1 MLYKMTFFSSIRNA
15 NIFSFLMSISSVS
28 VSQSS
33 ISDKVAP
40 FTHPQDEYEEVSPTD
55 LAARILNGYE
65 NVVNS
70 LMILAGGGRHRTK
83 IMPSEYQATL
93 TLEQDEKVFTY
104 IPSDVKTAELRTEKV
119 GPLAESISDFGIGTF
134 CLKIEL
140 PANTLDFKP
149 LKVGSHSSL
158 FNKEEC
164 RLTFKES
171 GSGQSIIIENPVNLY
186 ESGINL

>member
-104 IPSDVKTAELRTEKV
+104 NLRSNSYVSKNLPSWKVMLAKLR
-119 GPLAESISDFGIGTF
+119 SI
-134 CLKIEL
+134 
-140 PANTLDFKP
+140 N
-149 LKVGSHSSL
+149 
-158 FNKEEC
+158 
-164 RLTFKES
+164 
-171 GSGQSIIIENPVNLY
+171 
-186 ESGINL
+186 